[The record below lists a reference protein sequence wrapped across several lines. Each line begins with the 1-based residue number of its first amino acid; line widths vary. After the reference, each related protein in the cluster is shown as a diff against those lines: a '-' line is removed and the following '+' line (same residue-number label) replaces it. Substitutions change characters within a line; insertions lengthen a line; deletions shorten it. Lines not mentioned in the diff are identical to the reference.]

1 MKASVHMKS
10 LSFIAGLVYILWK
23 STRLFSVKLHLLSD
37 YKTQVKSA
45 FIFELWFQQAQHK

>member
-10 LSFIAGLVYILWK
+10 LSFIAELVYILWK
-23 STRLFSVKLHLLSD
+23 SARLFSVKLHFLSD
-37 YKTQVKSA
+37 CKTQVKSA